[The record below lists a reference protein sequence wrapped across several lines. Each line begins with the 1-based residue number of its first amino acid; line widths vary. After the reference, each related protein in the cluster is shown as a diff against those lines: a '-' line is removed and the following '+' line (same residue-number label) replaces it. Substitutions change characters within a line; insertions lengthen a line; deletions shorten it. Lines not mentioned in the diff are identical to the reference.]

1 MAPSQEIS
9 IEHSHCQFGIVGLMA
24 LFAIAFCAGL
34 NPFAAIGM
42 LGVAVGAGLVIGA
55 PPELEFAT
63 QWPFLI
69 PVLLLLGIDIVLDKL
84 PATAAAWGKLTLGL
98 RIAGGGLAGGMLGTE
113 TVGMVVAIVLGAFVA
128 LLATALR
135 ELIVRRLGSRF
146 YGLERFVVSASSD
159 AIAVLTTVATVLAAM
174 VGLAL
179 AIVVAVTGLY
189 VLVRL
194 AAQPKSG

>member
-1 MAPSQEIS
+1 M
-9 IEHSHCQFGIVGLMA
+9 
-24 LFAIAFCAGL
+24 
-34 NPFAAIGM
+34 
-42 LGVAVGAGLVIGA
+42 
-55 PPELEFAT
+55 
-63 QWPFLI
+63 
-69 PVLLLLGIDIVLDKL
+69 LDKL

-98 RIAGGGLAGGMLGTE
+98 RISGGGLAGGMLGTE